1 MPMPLDEQIKHAI
14 REVKD
19 FPKQGIYFKDLTP
32 ILKKP
37 HLCAQIADALTQ
49 QLQASEPDCIAGIES
64 RGFWFGMLLA
74 QKMNIPFVPI
84 RKLGKLPYETLSYSY
99 SLEYGTATMEVHTD
113 AFKKGWKVWIHD
125 DLLATGG
132 TASAAAELVKMQGA
146 KVAGFAFVVDLS
158 FLSGK
163 EKLQKYADEVVSLVS
178 Y

>member
-1 MPMPLDEQIKHAI
+1 MTLEEKIKHAI

-32 ILKKP
+32 ILKNPALCQEITRDLSQKIAIQKP
-37 HLCAQIADALTQ
+37 DAL
-49 QLQASEPDCIAGIES
+49 AGIES
-64 RGFWFGMLLA
+64 RGFWFGMLIA
-74 QKMNIPFVPI
+74 QELQIPFIPI
-84 RKLGKLPYETLSYSY
+84 RKMGKLPYETLSYSY

-113 AFKKGWKVWIHD
+113 AFKKGWKVMVHD

-132 TASAAAELVKMQGA
+132 TATAACELVKMQGA
-146 KVAGFAFVVDLS
+146 TVAGFAFVSDLS

-163 EKLQKYADEVVSLVS
+163 EKLAKYSTEVFSLAT